1 VVVGERAHVRSRREQ
16 TGQVSIADINWVA
29 FYSVIVG
36 AVLTALFTYLVATV
50 GRPTGRRPN
59 ATPRHRTPCLARSH
73 GIRRPTTVRR
83 HDGADHLRPAE

>member
-36 AVLTALFTYLVATV
+36 AVLTALFTYLVA
-50 GRPTGRRPN
+50 
-59 ATPRHRTPCLARSH
+59 
-73 GIRRPTTVRR
+73 
-83 HDGADHLRPAE
+83 DHLRPAE